1 MPVARAVDDET
12 NGRRQGTHL
21 SYCRTAAKGRKSHSC
36 TYLAWAPP
44 ARVAPVSPSPILGA
58 IAEKGRVRM
67 ARVVV
72 VRGRVTD

>member
-1 MPVARAVDDET
+1 MSVARAVDDET
-12 NGRRQGTHL
+12 DGREPDTHL
-21 SYCRTAAKGRKSHSC
+21 SYCCTGNKGRKRHVY

-44 ARVAPVSPSPILGA
+44 ARGAPVSPSPILGA
-58 IAEKGRVRM
+58 IAEKGRARV

>member
-1 MPVARAVDDET
+1 MPAARTVDDKT
-12 NGRRQGTHL
+12 NGRQGTHL
-21 SYCRTAAKGRKSHSC
+21 SYCRTVVKGRKSHFC

>member
-1 MPVARAVDDET
+1 MSVARAVDDET
-12 NGRRQGTHL
+12 DGRKPDTHL
-21 SYCRTAAKGRKSHSC
+21 SYYRTGNKGGKRHVY